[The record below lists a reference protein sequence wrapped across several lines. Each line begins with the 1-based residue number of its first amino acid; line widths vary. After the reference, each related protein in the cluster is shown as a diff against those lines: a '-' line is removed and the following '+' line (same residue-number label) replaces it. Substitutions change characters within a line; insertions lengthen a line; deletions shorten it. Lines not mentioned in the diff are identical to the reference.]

1 MGWTI
6 ESKEELRWNIAA
18 LILCA
23 VVALLTGAAAVTNVL
38 TSGEALRDD
47 FGVMLL
53 FGLTL
58 TGTIVLGVKTL
69 RKK

>member
-47 FGVMLL
+47 FGVMFL